1 MVAEPSKWSHGVSG
15 TLKVL
20 GFGLCIFYLGR
31 GLAVWLIVHNVHGF
45 LAFLDDALAGIAIG
59 LAVLL
64 YERRRQHA
72 IDNLRES
79 EERFRLIANAAPA
92 LIWMAGTD
100 KLRTYFNK
108 PWLDF
113 TGRSIDAELGNGWA
127 KGVHPEDLQRC
138 LETYE
143 QSFDRREQFRMEYR
157 LQRYDGEYRW
167 ILDLG
172 VPRFDQNAS
181 FFGYIGIVVD
191 VNDRKEAEQALQ
203 QANRVLEERTTA
215 LQTREQLLK
224 SFVTHVPA
232 AVEMFDRDMRYLQ
245 VSDRFCAD
253 YSVISSEILG
263 RSHYEVF
270 PDLPERWTEMHRRG
284 LAGETL
290 RAEEDRWDR
299 EDGTVWLRWEIR
311 PWQNLDGEQGG
322 ILIFS
327 EDITQRKLAEEA
339 LLGMSRK
346 LVDAHEQERT
356 RIARELHD
364 DIVQRLAF
372 LAVQLDQVHQNIPDL
387 GAEIGRQ
394 IGDLRNQ
401 TTDITN
407 DLQSLSHELHSSK
420 LEYLGIEV
428 AAKNFCKEFG
438 EHKSVEIDFQSHDMP
453 DALPTD
459 LSLTLFRVLQ
469 EALSNATKH
478 SGVKSFEVKLWGSA
492 EGVHLTLSDRGIGFD
507 AEAATKGTGLG
518 LTSMQE
524 RLRLVGGELSI
535 NSQPKRGTT
544 IHARVRL
551 NSGGS

>member
-1 MVAEPSKWSHGVSG
+1 MAAEPKWSRGVSG

-31 GLAVWLIVHNVHGF
+31 GLAVWLTVHNVHGF
-45 LAFLDDALAGIAIG
+45 LAFLDDSLAGIAIG

-79 EERFRLIANAAPA
+79 EERFRLIANAAPV

-100 KLRTYFNK
+100 KLCTYFNK

-138 LETYE
+138 LDTYA
-143 QSFDRREQFRMEYR
+143 QSFDRREKFRMEYR

-167 ILDLG
+167 VLDLG
-172 VPRFDQNAS
+172 VPRFDQDGS
-181 FFGYIGIVVD
+181 FVGYIGILVD
-191 VNDRKEAEQALQ
+191 VTDRKETEQALK
-203 QANRVLEERTTA
+203 QANRVLEEQTAA
-215 LQTREQLLK
+215 LQTREELLK

-245 VSDRFCAD
+245 VSNRFCTE
-253 YSVISSEILG
+253 YSVMSSEILG

-270 PDLPERWTEMHRRG
+270 PDLPERWKEMHRRG

-299 EDGTVWLRWEIR
+299 EDGTVWLRWDIR
-311 PWQNLDGEQGG
+311 PWQNFDSKQGG
-322 ILIFS
+322 IIIFS
-327 EDITQRKLAEEA
+327 EDITRHKHAEEA
-339 LLGMSRK
+339 LLGMSLK
-346 LVDAHEQERT
+346 LMDAHEHERT
-356 RIARELHD
+356 RIGRELHD
-364 DIVQRLAF
+364 DIVQRLAM
-372 LAVQLDQVHQNIPDL
+372 LAIQLDEIQQDIPDPVS
-387 GAEIGRQ
+387 EFSRR
-394 IGDLRNQ
+394 IGDLLNQ
-401 TTDITN
+401 TTEIT
-407 DLQSLSHELHSSK
+407 DDVQLLSHELHSSK
-420 LEYLGIEV
+420 LEDLGIDV
-428 AAKNFCKEFG
+428 AAKNFCKEFSA
-438 EHKSVEIDFQSHDMP
+438 HLKVEIDFQSHDLP
-453 DALPTD
+453 TALPTE
-459 LSLTLFRVLQ
+459 LSLSLFRVLQ
-469 EALSNATKH
+469 EALRNATKH

-492 EGVHLTLSDRGIGFD
+492 EDVQLTVSDLGVGFD
-507 AEAATKGTGLG
+507 PQAAMKSTGLG

-535 NSQPKRGTT
+535 SSQPKDGTT

-551 NSGGS
+551 NAGGS

>member
-31 GLAVWLIVHNVHGF
+31 GLAVWLTVHNVHGF

-172 VPRFDQNAS
+172 VPRFDQDAS
-181 FFGYIGIVVD
+181 FVGYIGIVVD
-191 VNDRKEAEQALQ
+191 VTDRKETEQALQ

-215 LQTREQLLK
+215 LQTREELLK

-346 LVDAHEQERT
+346 LVDAHEQERA

-438 EHKSVEIDFQSHDMP
+438 EHQRVEIDFQSHDMP

-469 EALSNATKH
+469 EALRNATKH

-492 EGVHLTLSDRGIGFD
+492 EDVQLTVSDRGVGFD